1 MGPKPEQPSPEVPRS
16 AFGARTRCGDACDAW
31 ARPPRTQPPHDC
43 SAVAQTRRRARPAR
57 LRGLPD
63 ADHAHL
69 HATDHTRHAQHPV
82 NSALL
87 ANSELS
93 ARLQCPRTRR
103 DGRDCIEPQL
113 SAPPRRRRVVR
124 NDAPRDDDEAD
135 DAPRPGA
142 ADDGGAGLWA
152 RIKDAGHLYS
162 RPGPLKI
169 RCGRLG
175 KKSSGPHR
183 ESSQESQEDRKE
195 PHVGR

>member
-1 MGPKPEQPSPEVPRS
+1 MPIGSSTSKKKSITHKMGPKPEQPSPESPAAPSGPARYAATRATRGRGRRARS
-16 AFGARTRCGDACDAW
+16 
-31 ARPPRTQPPHDC
+31 PHTI
-43 SAVAQTRRRARPAR
+43 AALWPQTRRRARPAR

-87 ANSELS
+87 ANSEFS

-103 DGRDCIEPQL
+103 DGRDCVEPQL

-124 NDAPRDDDEAD
+124 NDAPRDGDEAD

-142 ADDGGAGLWA
+142 ADDGGVWCRSGV
-152 RIKDAGHLYS
+152 
-162 RPGPLKI
+162 PG
-169 RCGRLG
+169 RRAVT
-175 KKSSGPHR
+175 R
-183 ESSQESQEDRKE
+183 
-195 PHVGR
+195 HVGQGTGMRRERAGRG